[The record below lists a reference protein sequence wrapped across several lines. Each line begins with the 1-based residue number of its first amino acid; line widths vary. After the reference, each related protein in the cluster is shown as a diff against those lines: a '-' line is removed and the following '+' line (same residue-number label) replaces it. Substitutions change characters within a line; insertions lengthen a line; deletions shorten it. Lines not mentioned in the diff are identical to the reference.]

1 MKLFSQNNQL
11 MTEGSIPRHLIRFA
25 IPLLIGNF
33 LQQSYQLV
41 DMIIVGRCIGDGGIS
56 IAAVGVGTSFLG
68 MMIGLFMGLSTGAG
82 IVISRAY
89 GAGRT
94 KRVKHSIQVA
104 LLLAAAVAVLITVA
118 AIGSCN
124 WILTLLHTTEDIFDL
139 ASLYLKI
146 YALGFVPQ
154 LVYNMG
160 TSVLQALGNSTSPLT
175 FLAVTCVINVILDL
189 VFMGALHLGVGGAAA
204 ATVLSQCAAM
214 VLVLRK
220 IHQSDVM
227 QVPGERILGERGLT
241 ESRWILLTIIRY
253 GVPIAIQQLTMS
265 FSNMILQGHIN
276 LLGTTAIASWSIL
289 SKIDGF
295 ILLPVSS
302 FSMAMT
308 TFTGQNYGAR
318 QLSRIHEGKRCV
330 TFMSVGTTV
339 VLSMI
344 CVLLCE
350 PIVHIFDGSVS
361 IVEMTKDMAWHM
373 LPFYF
378 TLAVIRIYTG
388 LFNGLGRPLLGSVTM
403 IFCMCVIRVTAV
415 TMLFPAF
422 HSTIAIYIAYY
433 ASWFTCMFLLMAEY
447 RLIIRKQISEEMTL
461 KS

>member
-1 MKLFSQNNQL
+1 M
-11 MTEGSIPRHLIRFA
+11 
-25 IPLLIGNF
+25 
-33 LQQSYQLV
+33 
-41 DMIIVGRCIGDGGIS
+41 
-56 IAAVGVGTSFLG
+56 
-68 MMIGLFMGLSTGAG
+68 
-82 IVISRAY
+82 
-89 GAGRT
+89 
-94 KRVKHSIQVA
+94 
-104 LLLAAAVAVLITVA
+104 AVLLTVA

-204 ATVLSQCAAM
+204 ATVLSQCVSM

-220 IHQSDVM
+220 IRQSDVM
-227 QVPGERILGERGLT
+227 KVPGERILGERGLT

-447 RLIIRKQISEEMTL
+447 RLIIRKQISEEM
-461 KS
+461 SC

>member
-1 MKLFSQNNQL
+1 
-11 MTEGSIPRHLIRFA
+11 
-25 IPLLIGNF
+25 
-33 LQQSYQLV
+33 
-41 DMIIVGRCIGDGGIS
+41 
-56 IAAVGVGTSFLG
+56 
-68 MMIGLFMGLSTGAG
+68 
-82 IVISRAY
+82 
-89 GAGRT
+89 
-94 KRVKHSIQVA
+94 
-104 LLLAAAVAVLITVA
+104 
-118 AIGSCN
+118 
-124 WILTLLHTTEDIFDL
+124 
-139 ASLYLKI
+139 
-146 YALGFVPQ
+146 
-154 LVYNMG
+154 MG

-204 ATVLSQCAAM
+204 ATVLSQCVSM

-220 IHQSDVM
+220 IRQSDVM
-227 QVPGERILGERGLT
+227 KVPGERILGERGLT

-350 PIVHIFDGSVS
+350 PIVHIFDGSSS

-373 LPFYF
+373 LPLYF

-415 TMLFPAF
+415 TMLFPSL
-422 HSTIAIYIAYY
+422 HSTMAIYIAYY

>member
-41 DMIIVGRCIGDGGIS
+41 DMVIVGRCIGDGGIS

-104 LLLAAAVAVLITVA
+104 LLLAAAVAVLIT
-118 AIGSCN
+118 ITSITSCD
-124 WILTLLHTTEDIFDL
+124 WILTLLHTTDDIFDL

-175 FLAVTCVINVILDL
+175 FLAVTCVLNVILDL
-189 VFMGALHLGVGGAAA
+189 AFMGALHLGVGGAAA

-227 QVPGERILGERGLT
+227 QVPGERILEGRGLT

-276 LLGTTAIASWSIL
+276 LLGTGAIAAWSIL
-289 SKIDGF
+289 GKIDGF

-302 FSMAMT
+302 FSMAVT
-308 TFTGQNYGAR
+308 TFTGQNYGAGR
-318 QLSRIHEGKRCV
+318 LDRIYEGKRYV

-339 VLSMI
+339 LLSTV
-344 CVLLCE
+344 CLLLCE
-350 PIVHIFDGSVS
+350 PIVHVFDGSEA
-361 IVEMTKDMAWHM
+361 IMAMTKEMAWFM

-378 TLAVIRIYTG
+378 TLALIRIYTG

-403 IFCMCVIRVTAV
+403 ILCMCFIRVAV
-415 TMLFPAF
+415 VSAAFPLL
-422 HSTIAIYIAYY
+422 HSAMAIYIAYY
-433 ASWFTCMFLLMAEY
+433 ASWFSCMILLMLEY
-447 RLIIRKQISEEMTL
+447 RLIIRKQILEG
-461 KS
+461 K